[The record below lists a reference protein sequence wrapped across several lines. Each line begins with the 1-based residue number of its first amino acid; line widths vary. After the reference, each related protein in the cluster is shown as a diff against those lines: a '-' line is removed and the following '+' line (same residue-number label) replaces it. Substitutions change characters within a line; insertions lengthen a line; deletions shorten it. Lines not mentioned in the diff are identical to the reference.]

1 MTELEKMLQQEL
13 SEALA
18 LSYMDLLK
26 DCSPKLAA
34 ALGVEMSAP
43 MVERLVECLRNRPDL
58 LEDLRPSPTL
68 QA

>member
-1 MTELEKMLQQEL
+1 MTELETLLKTEL

-18 LSYMDLLK
+18 LSYLRLLK
-26 DCSPKLAA
+26 DCDPRFAA
-34 ALGVEMSAP
+34 ALGVEMSEP
-43 MVERLVECLRNRPDL
+43 VVERLVATLRDRPDL